1 MVEYSWGIYDKWVA
15 DSGKSSWVNVT
26 GQMEEGASSQVA
38 EQKVLP
44 QMFWWPIELTLLS
57 YVKSRPKK
65 KKQKEYKKS

>member
-1 MVEYSWGIYDKWVA
+1 
-15 DSGKSSWVNVT
+15 
-26 GQMEEGASSQVA
+26 MEEGASSQVA

-57 YVKSRPKK
+57 YVKSRPQK